1 MTTRA
6 SHGIPTHRMLHAA
19 ILLSLSTLAWAQD
32 SSDPG
37 DEFSLEEPTTP
48 APDPQLLRDL
58 TEVASWLEVGL
69 LYVDDDSFRFGRYRG
84 LEDRGGYGVLNLD
97 WYRRAAYDAEDPSY
111 VRVRGRNLGLSTRT
125 ASVEFGRQGDY
136 RVRLD
141 YAQLPTAR
149 SDTGSTMFDGV
160 GSTQLTLPAN
170 WVGAQN
176 TAGMSQ
182 LLPNL
187 DSLELR
193 SERKRIGVGLE
204 YELARGWGIDTHV
217 RHEHKDG
224 IKSLGAVI
232 GNSGGNPRAVILPE
246 PIDYDTREADVTLS
260 YADDHRQ
267 LEFKYLVSLFDDG
280 NASLIWQNPYTAI
293 NGWNAAAGF
302 PTGEGQMALPPDNQ
316 FHQFSITGGYSF
328 ANDVRASGNV
338 AVGRMTQ
345 DDPFLPYTVNPVLA
359 ASITQPLPRDS
370 LDGKIDTT
378 VASLR
383 IGGRPTT
390 ALSWNASVNFDD
402 RDNQTPRDEYVYIGG
417 DSTTQNVSATS
428 SNRRFNEPYS
438 YQSTKLKLDGAWHAG
453 RTTNVNAA
461 LTRSETERTYS
472 ERESADET
480 AFSINLRHAVADW
493 FSGALRF
500 ERADRSGS
508 TYHGNEPFLSGYAP
522 GYTST
527 VPGQFENPPGLR
539 RFFLADRVR
548 DRIGANLSF
557 TPHEQWNISLDAST
571 IEDDY
576 DQSELGVT
584 SARNS
589 VYTVDV
595 AYVPSATWSIYA
607 FHSREKMDLD
617 QNGVS
622 IGGGTRVGDA
632 DNPNRAWSA
641 FHRDAVH
648 SNGAGTHW
656 TVVDRKFDV
665 GADYLHL
672 KSRNAISL
680 TTGSLLTS
688 APLPINHTHLSSL
701 SVYGKY
707 HMNTDWDLQARLW
720 QEQFRAS
727 DFALDGIEANQLANV
742 ILLGEQSPNYK
753 VNVVTLM
760 FAYRF

>member
-1 MTTRA
+1 MTTA
-6 SHGIPTHRMLHAA
+6 PHGMTHRMRVCA
-19 ILLSLSTLAWAQD
+19 ILLSSTW
-32 SSDPG
+32 PG
-37 DEFSLEEPTTP
+37 PTAATRRIQPEEPTTP

-141 YAQLPTAR
+141 YAQLPTTR
-149 SDTGSTMFDGV
+149 SDTGSTVFDGV
-160 GSTQLTLPAN
+160 GSTPLTLPAN
-170 WVGAQN
+170 WGGAQN

-193 SERKRIGVGLE
+193 SERKRVGVGLE

-378 VASLR
+378 VAAHRRTSDTH
-383 IGGRPTT
+383 RPECRSISMIATT
-390 ALSWNASVNFDD
+390 DA
-402 RDNQTPRDEYVYIGG
+402 TDEYLH
-417 DSTTQNVSATS
+417 
-428 SNRRFNEPYS
+428 RRRLDDPERSDQPGPPLNEPYS
-438 YQSTKLKLDGAWHAG
+438 YQSTAEAG
-453 RTTNVNAA
+453 RRLA
-461 LTRSETERTYS
+461 RGPHDERQCG
-472 ERESADET
+472 AD
-480 AFSINLRHAVADW
+480 A
-493 FSGALRF
+493 
-500 ERADRSGS
+500 
-508 TYHGNEPFLSGYAP
+508 
-522 GYTST
+522 
-527 VPGQFENPPGLR
+527 Q
-539 RFFLADRVR
+539 R
-548 DRIGANLSF
+548 DR
-557 TPHEQWNISLDAST
+557 
-571 IEDDY
+571 
-576 DQSELGVT
+576 
-584 SARNS
+584 
-589 VYTVDV
+589 
-595 AYVPSATWSIYA
+595 
-607 FHSREKMDLD
+607 
-617 QNGVS
+617 
-622 IGGGTRVGDA
+622 
-632 DNPNRAWSA
+632 
-641 FHRDAVH
+641 
-648 SNGAGTHW
+648 
-656 TVVDRKFDV
+656 
-665 GADYLHL
+665 
-672 KSRNAISL
+672 
-680 TTGSLLTS
+680 
-688 APLPINHTHLSSL
+688 THLFRTRKRRRNR
-701 SVYGKY
+701 VQ
-707 HMNTDWDLQARLW
+707 HQPAPRRRRLV
-720 QEQFRAS
+720 QRCL
-727 DFALDGIEANQLANV
+727 AL
-742 ILLGEQSPNYK
+742 
-753 VNVVTLM
+753 
-760 FAYRF
+760 